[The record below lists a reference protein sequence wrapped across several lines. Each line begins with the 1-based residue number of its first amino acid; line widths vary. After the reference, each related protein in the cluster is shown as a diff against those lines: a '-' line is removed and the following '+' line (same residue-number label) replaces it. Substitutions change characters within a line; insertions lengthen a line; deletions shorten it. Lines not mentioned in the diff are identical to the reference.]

1 MAELDE
7 RGAGA
12 DVERAERCS
21 GALQAEQELQS
32 TLEMLHRS
40 ELRIE
45 EEEEGRK
52 SQLASCPST
61 SSSKMRLLGLSAA
74 VVALLATSTAAHGDH
89 AHDHQD
95 HHEQQHEL
103 PLDQALAAANQVRS
117 T

>member
-21 GALQAEQELQS
+21 GALEAEQELQS

-40 ELRIE
+40 EVRNE
-45 EEEEGRK
+45 EDEEGRK

-74 VVALLATSTAAHGDH
+74 VVALLATSTTAHGDH
-89 AHDHQD
+89 AHN